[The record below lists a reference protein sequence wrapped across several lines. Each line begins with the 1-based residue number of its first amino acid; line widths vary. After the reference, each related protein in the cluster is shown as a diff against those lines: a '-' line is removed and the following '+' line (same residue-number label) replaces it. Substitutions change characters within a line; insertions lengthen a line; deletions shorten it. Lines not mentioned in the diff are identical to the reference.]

1 MIQRIQSIY
10 LLLVIS
16 LSSSLGFIFLQP
28 ENEMVLTSFYTS
40 YRLFWSVPIL
50 SLIALLL
57 FKRRKLQAL
66 VCVMLLLVN
75 LIPVIVYGQ
84 KSLNESEII
93 TYYVVIALSLLNFI
107 LVYISRRAILKD
119 EKLVRSVDRIR

>member
-1 MIQRIQSIY
+1 
-10 LLLVIS
+10 
-16 LSSSLGFIFLQP
+16 
-28 ENEMVLTSFYTS
+28 
-40 YRLFWSVPIL
+40 
-50 SLIALLL
+50 
-57 FKRRKLQAL
+57 
-66 VCVMLLLVN
+66 MLLLVN

>member
-40 YRLFWSVPIL
+40 YRLFCSVPIL

-84 KSLNESEII
+84 KSLNESLII
-93 TYYVVIALSLLNFI
+93 TYYVVIALSLLNII
-107 LVYISRRAILKD
+107 LVYLSRRAILKD

>member
-1 MIQRIQSIY
+1 M
-10 LLLVIS
+10 
-16 LSSSLGFIFLQP
+16 
-28 ENEMVLTSFYTS
+28 
-40 YRLFWSVPIL
+40 
-50 SLIALLL
+50 
-57 FKRRKLQAL
+57 
-66 VCVMLLLVN
+66 

>member
-40 YRLFWSVPIL
+40 YRLFWSVPLL

-84 KSLNESEII
+84 KSLNESLII
-93 TYYVVIALSLLNFI
+93 TYYVVIALSLLNII
-107 LVYISRRAILKD
+107 LVYLSRRAILKD

>member
-40 YRLFWSVPIL
+40 YRLFWSVPLL

-75 LIPVIVYGQ
+75 LIPVIVYG
-84 KSLNESEII
+84 
-93 TYYVVIALSLLNFI
+93 
-107 LVYISRRAILKD
+107 
-119 EKLVRSVDRIR
+119 

>member
-40 YRLFWSVPIL
+40 YRLFSSVPIL

-84 KSLNESEII
+84 KSLNESLII
-93 TYYVVIALSLLNFI
+93 TYYVVIALSLLNII
-107 LVYISRRAILKD
+107 LVYLSRRAILKD